1 MKKPQP
7 HPLRTFLSHF
17 SPQSPVPFLAL
28 LFPIALVAFQHILYL
43 LIWFI
48 ASCILLKCE
57 LQRQEFLSVMFTAVG
72 LTPRTA
78 PSTWLAVKKF
88 KEGMN
93 PDPKGPHNRRERGL
107 QNIYLQKSNWPQ
119 DCSGPSQSRTS
130 MIRPLKWTVL
140 RSLGSTPLK
149 GS

>member
-1 MKKPQP
+1 MKNTTAATTENI
-7 HPLRTFLSHF
+7 PLPLF
-17 SPQSPVPFLAL
+17 SSVSTTIPCSIIPYSTYCLPAHT
-28 LFPIALVAFQHILYL
+28 LVIL
-43 LIWFI
+43 FI

-72 LTPRTA
+72 LTPRTE
-78 PSTWLAVKKF
+78 PSTRLAVKKF

-93 PDPKGPHNRRERGL
+93 PDPKGTHNRRERGL

-130 MIRPLKWTVL
+130 MIRPLKRTVL
-140 RSLGSTPLK
+140 NSLGSTPLK